1 MLLTIHPDNPQER
14 LIKQVVE
21 CLESGG
27 VIIYPTDTVYG
38 IGCDIRNRKAIEK
51 ICRIKGIRPE
61 KASFS
66 CICSDL
72 SNISEYAIHVTTPL
86 YKMMKRALPGPYT
99 FILEASSQI
108 PRYFQSNKKT
118 VGIRVPD
125 HAIPL
130 EIVRRLGSPIVNTS
144 LHDADALIDYT
155 TDPELIHDAYESRVD
170 LVIDGGFGGIIPS
183 TVVDCSKGDGNW
195 EVVREGKGSLE
206 LLELP

>member
-1 MLLTIHPDNPQER
+1 MLLTIHKDNPPER
-14 LIKQVVE
+14 LLKQVLE
-21 CLESGG
+21 CLEDGG
-27 VIIYPTDTVYG
+27 IIIYPTDTVYG

-51 ICRIKGIRPE
+51 ICRIKGIKPE

-86 YKMMKRALPGPYT
+86 YKMMKRAFPGPYT

-125 HAIPL
+125 HKIPL
-130 EIVRRLGSPIVNTS
+130 ELVRLLGSPIVNTS
-144 LHDADALIDYT
+144 LHDNDALVEYT
-155 TDPELIHDAYESRVD
+155 TDPELIYEQYEKLVD
-170 LVIDGGFGGIIPS
+170 IVIDGGFGGNIPS
-183 TVVDCSKGDGNW
+183 TVVDCSKGDGTW
-195 EVVREGKGSLE
+195 DVLREGKGPIDILG
-206 LLELP
+206 

>member
-1 MLLTIHPDNPQER
+1 MLLTIHKDNPPER
-14 LIKQVVE
+14 LLKQVVE
-21 CLESGG
+21 CLEDGG

-51 ICRIKGIRPE
+51 ICRIKGIKPE

-125 HAIPL
+125 HKIPL
-130 EIVRRLGSPIVNTS
+130 ELVRLLGSPIVNTS
-144 LHDADALIDYT
+144 LRDVDTLVEYT
-155 TDPELIHDAYESRVD
+155 TDPELIHEQYEKLVD
-170 LVIDGGFGGIIPS
+170 IVIDGGFGGNIPS
-183 TVVDCSKGDGNW
+183 TVVDCSKGDGSW
-195 EVVREGKGSLE
+195 EIIREGKGPLE
-206 LLELP
+206 ILT

>member
-1 MLLTIHPDNPQER
+1 MLLSIHKDNPPER
-14 LIKQVVE
+14 LLKQVVE
-21 CLESGG
+21 CLEDGG
-27 VIIYPTDTVYG
+27 IIIYPTDTVYG

-51 ICRIKGIRPE
+51 ICRIKGIKPE

-86 YKMMKRALPGPYT
+86 YKMMKRAFPGPYT

-125 HAIPL
+125 HKIPL
-130 EIVRRLGSPIVNTS
+130 ELVRLLGSPIVNTS
-144 LHDADALIDYT
+144 LHDNDALVEYT
-155 TDPELIHDAYESRVD
+155 TDPELIYEQYEKLVD
-170 LVIDGGFGGIIPS
+170 IVIDGGFGGNIPS
-183 TVVDCSKGDGNW
+183 TVVDCSKGDGTWN
-195 EVVREGKGSLE
+195 VLREGKGPIDILG
-206 LLELP
+206 

>member
-1 MLLTIHPDNPQER
+1 MLLSIHPDNPPER
-14 LIKQVVE
+14 LLKQVVE

-51 ICRIKGIRPE
+51 ICRIKGIKPE

-86 YKMMKRALPGPYT
+86 YKMMKRSLPGPFT

-118 VGIRVPD
+118 VGIRVPN
-125 HAIPL
+125 HKIPL
-130 EIVRRLGSPIVNTS
+130 ELVRLLGSPIVNTS
-144 LHDADALIDYT
+144 LRDNDALIEYT
-155 TDPELIHDAYESRVD
+155 TDPELIHEQYEKLVD
-170 LVIDGGFGGIIPS
+170 IVIDGGFGGNIPS
-183 TVVDCSKGDGNW
+183 TVVDCSKGDGTW
-195 EVVREGKGSLE
+195 DILREGKGPIE
-206 LLELP
+206 LLG

>member
-1 MLLTIHPDNPQER
+1 MLLSIHPDNPPER
-14 LIKQVVE
+14 LLKQVVE

-51 ICRIKGIRPE
+51 ICRIKGIKPE

-86 YKMMKRALPGPYT
+86 YKMMKRTLPGPFT

-118 VGIRVPD
+118 VGIRVPN
-125 HAIPL
+125 HKIPL
-130 EIVRRLGSPIVNTS
+130 ELVRLLGSPIVNTS
-144 LHDADALIDYT
+144 LHDSDDLIDYT
-155 TDPELIHDAYESRVD
+155 TDPELIYEQYEKLVD
-170 LVIDGGFGGIIPS
+170 MVIDGGFGGNIPS
-183 TVVDCSKGDGNW
+183 TVVDCSKGDGTW
-195 EVVREGKGSLE
+195 EILREGKGPVE
-206 LLELP
+206 LLG